1 MKKVFKKAVGLF
13 TALGLCMAAGAFP
26 AMAQGDVYLNPDAVR
41 KLKDSGRGD
50 LGIEVPAAELFI
62 GFDGCTATQ
71 LVDAMLKYGLDDWEI
86 AWKEDFACQRY
97 SETDGYFRIM
107 FYYVNRPNWTS
118 SGDPEGSGGWKAEQ
132 RMVGDQVWLSAT
144 SGIADNKVMIYGGGE
159 ELNKVLQTI
168 EQVNNAAGVVS
179 TGSSS
184 TAAAAPAMS
193 QAQASWKSNASGW
206 WYDNGDGTW
215 PADTWMWIEGRC
227 YYFDG
232 NGYLLT
238 NTTTPDNYQV
248 NGNGEWVVDG
258 MVQTQ

>member
-13 TALGLCMAAGAFP
+13 TALGLSMAAGAFP

-41 KLKDSGRGD
+41 KLKDSGQGD
-50 LGIEVPAAELFI
+50 MTIPAAELFI

-71 LVDAMLKYGLDDWEI
+71 LVDAMLKYGPDDWQI
-86 AWKEDFACQRY
+86 AWEDDFLCEWNPRND
-97 SETDGYFRIM
+97 TGYFGFM
-107 FYYVNRPNWTS
+107 FTYVNRPSWS
-118 SGDPEGSGGWKAEQ
+118 SSTEPDQISTWRAEQ
-132 RMVGDQVWLSAT
+132 RMVGDQIWLSAT
-144 SGIADNKVMIYGGGE
+144 SGINNNQVWIYGRGE

-168 EQVNNAAGVVS
+168 ERVNNAAGVVS

-184 TAAAAPAMS
+184 TAAATPAMP
-193 QAQASWKSNASGW
+193 QAQASWKSSASGW

-215 PADTWMWIEGRC
+215 PANTWMWIEGKC

-248 NGNGEWVVDG
+248 NGNGEWVVNG